1 MTDPSTVP
9 TPVRTAAR
17 LAGAAAD
24 EREPSHERNRR
35 YGIREGAFQAV
46 AQGGGE
52 NYLSAFALFLH
63 ATPVQIGILS
73 SLPQLIGTWAQLVSV
88 KALNRV
94 SHRKPLILLGT
105 AGQAA
110 LWIPILILPLLFSWA
125 APWLLIIVATL
136 QVAMG
141 HLAIPAW
148 NSLITDFVVPNG
160 RGAYFARRARLMAVA
175 SFCAMFAAGLLL
187 DVGRSSAVPWIGFA
201 LIFLAAAVARSLS
214 AYCLTQI
221 DERAAPA
228 PRETHGRFLE
238 FLRRSSN
245 QDFRRFLLFSGLMH
259 VCVLIAGPFFVVYML
274 RDLHLSYL
282 QYAAWLA
289 AGTCGQFVALK
300 PWGRISDRFGN
311 KRVIAVTGWAVPF
324 LPMLYLLSTNLVFLL
339 AVNFLGGVIWAGMTL
354 GLQNYVF
361 DAVRAEDKAKGVAVT
376 NAINAA
382 GWIVGALIGSWLTA
396 VTPSTVSIAF
406 LPLELHPVSN
416 LPLVF
421 LISGLLRL
429 AVSATLLGTF
439 REPRAVE
446 PVSPVHLV
454 REFAP
459 TTCSFRSSARD
470 ALTPGGGRLR
480 QT

>member
-9 TPVRTAAR
+9 TPVRPAAK

-24 EREPSHERNRR
+24 EQEPSDERNRR

-88 KALNRV
+88 KALNHV
-94 SHRKPLILLGT
+94 AHRKPLILLGA

-110 LWIPILILPLLFSWA
+110 LWLPILILPLLFPWA
-125 APWLLIIVATL
+125 APWLLIAVATI

-175 SFCAMFAAGLLL
+175 SFCALFTAGLLL
-187 DVGRSSAVPWIGFA
+187 DAGRSSEVPWVGFA
-201 LIFLAAAVARSLS
+201 LIFPTAAVARSLS
-214 AYCLTQI
+214 AYCLAKI
-221 DERAAPA
+221 DEQAAPA
-228 PRETHGRFLE
+228 PRRTDGRFLD
-238 FLRRSSN
+238 FLGRSSSG
-245 QDFRRFLLFSGLMH
+245 DFRRFLLFSGLMH

-274 RDLHLSYL
+274 RDLHFSYL
-282 QYAAWLA
+282 QYAAWVA
-289 AGTCGQFVALK
+289 AGTLGQFIALK

-311 KRVIAVTGWAVPF
+311 KMVIAVTGWAVPF

-361 DAVRAEDKAKGVAVT
+361 DAVRAEDKATGVAVT

-396 VTPSTVSIAF
+396 VTPSAIPIAF

-416 LPLVF
+416 LPIVF

-429 AVSATLLGTF
+429 AVSAGLLNTF

-446 PVSPVHLV
+446 LTSPSRLV
-454 REFAP
+454 RGLSLIKPLTQLF
-459 TTCSFRSSARD
+459 SGKRSHA
-470 ALTPGGGRLR
+470 
-480 QT
+480 